1 MDSQLNVS
9 YMWIKPCIIQESTM
23 VRLEISIVYPSGG
36 SKLGVMFKEILIKN
50 INIRSSAYRYLN
62 EYRWKMM
69 EKISNL

>member
-9 YMWIKPCIIQESTM
+9 YMRINPCIIQESTM
-23 VRLEISIVYPSGG
+23 VRLEISIVYLSGG